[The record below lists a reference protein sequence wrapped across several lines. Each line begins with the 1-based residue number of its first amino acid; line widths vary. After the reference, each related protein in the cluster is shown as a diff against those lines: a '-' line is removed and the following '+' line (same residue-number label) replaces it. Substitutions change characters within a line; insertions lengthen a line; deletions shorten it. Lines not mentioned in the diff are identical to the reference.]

1 MRVATGLAES
11 GYLAEIKAWK
21 EPKDISFNEE
31 IGFWDKG
38 SQCDKARYLFINKYV
53 EPAYIYIYIYISRCV

>member
-53 EPAYIYIYIYISRCV
+53 EPAYIYISRCV